1 MSSILTS
8 NTQQLTREENTW
20 LWMEKILLLSL
31 ENNSQNKMKGGKKQ
45 LGRNRSKWEDNIKMD
60 L

>member
-1 MSSILTS
+1 
-8 NTQQLTREENTW
+8 
-20 LWMEKILLLSL
+20 MEKILLLSL
-31 ENNSQNKMKGGKKQ
+31 ENNSQYKMKEEKKE